1 MDTPTPLSLSRDRA
15 PAGYAWAATA
25 AVLWSFI
32 APFSKGALEAGLP
45 PMEIA
50 FWRAL
55 VGCLCFGVHAAL
67 TGGLRIP
74 LRDAAVFC
82 GFGVWGVAALFAS
95 LQTSIKLSGAATAM
109 VLLYTAPAW
118 VAVGSRLFFR
128 EAVTGRKLAGI
139 GVALAGALLIGA
151 SGGSLPEEFSL
162 LGIVC
167 GFIAGL
173 AYASHFPFFVW
184 SNARHATATIYAYM
198 LLGGTVCLYPF
209 VDFAPQKPMEGWLYI
224 LLLGVLTN
232 YIAYVALAKSLRLIS
247 QIEAAVIGNIE
258 PVLATLWV
266 WLFYGENF
274 TVYGWLGCGLV
285 IGAVFILT
293 MPGKKAAT

>member
-1 MDTPTPLSLSRDRA
+1 MDGGRSLSYSRDNA
-15 PAGYAWAATA
+15 PSGYAWAATA

-32 APFSKGALEAGLP
+32 GPFSKGALEAGIP
-45 PMEIA
+45 PLEIA

-55 VGCLCFGVHAAL
+55 VGCLCFSVHAAL

-82 GFGVWGVAALFAS
+82 GFGVWGCAILFAS
-95 LQTSIKLSGAATAM
+95 LQTSIQLSGAATAM

-118 VAVGSRLFFR
+118 VAVGSRFLFG
-128 EAVTGRKLAGI
+128 ETITGRKLAGI
-139 GVALAGALLIGA
+139 GVALAGALLIGV

-167 GFIAGL
+167 GFIAGM

-184 SNARHATATIYAYM
+184 AGARYETATIYAYM

-209 VDFAPQKPMEGWLYI
+209 VTFAPDKPVEGWGYM

-274 TVYGWLGCGLV
+274 SVYGWIGCGLV